1 MKKNILFVASLL
13 LGTLL
18 LGGCSNDTPQSNNPS
33 QNNINSHND
42 SGSINQNDGT
52 RDVLNEADHIGYVTE
67 FSNEGFILNLMK
79 TEKAED
85 GGELAIVGSG
95 DGNNSGTGNLN
106 VRYDSQV
113 VVKTIIINTSSS
125 TYSVSDEGSKED
137 ILKDTQVAIHGTL
150 EDRTF
155 IANEVYIIRYAG

>member
-1 MKKNILFVASLL
+1 
-13 LGTLL
+13 
-18 LGGCSNDTPQSNNPS
+18 
-33 QNNINSHND
+33 
-42 SGSINQNDGT
+42 
-52 RDVLNEADHIGYVTE
+52 
-67 FSNEGFILNLMK
+67 MK